1 MVEPGA
7 VVEHRQG
14 PTTRWLHERRI
25 SLAIGVAIV
34 EGVLIVAGELSK
46 ALALIVAIAVV
57 AGYFFMLSDRL
68 KQGVGREVAW
78 IAAVSQAI
86 VLLVPLLVFVIGTLT
101 LIAIAAIGVVALIL
115 LFSRRG

>member
-7 VVEHRQG
+7 IVEHRESRHV
-14 PTTRWLHERRI
+14 RWLRDRRI
-25 SLAIGVAIV
+25 SLAIGVAIL
-34 EGVLIVAGELSK
+34 EGILIVAGELSK

-57 AGYFFMLSDRL
+57 VGYFVLSDRL
-68 KQGVGREVAW
+68 KPGVGREIAW

-86 VLLVPLLVFVIGTLT
+86 VMLVPLLVIVIGTLT
-101 LIAIAAIGVVALIL
+101 LIAIAVIGLIALAL

>member
-1 MVEPGA
+1 MLEPGA

-14 PTTRWLHERRI
+14 PTARWLHERRI
-25 SLAIGVAIV
+25 SLAIGVAIL

-57 AGYFFMLSDRL
+57 VGYFTLADRL
-68 KQGVGREVAW
+68 RAGVGRQLAW

-86 VLLVPLLVFVIGTLT
+86 VMLVPLLVIVIGTLT
-101 LIAIAAIGVVALIL
+101 LIAIAAVGILALVL

>member
-1 MVEPGA
+1 MLEPSA
-7 VVEHRQG
+7 VVEHRESA
-14 PTTRWLHERRI
+14 TARWLRERRI
-25 SLAIGVAIV
+25 SFAIGVAIL

-57 AGYFFMLSDRL
+57 VGYFMLSDRL
-68 KQGVGREVAW
+68 RPGVGREIAW

-86 VLLVPLLVFVIGTLT
+86 VMLVPLLVFVIGTLT
-101 LIAIAAIGVVALIL
+101 LIAIAAIAVVALIL

>member
-1 MVEPGA
+1 MLEPGA

-14 PTTRWLHERRI
+14 PTARWLNERRI
-25 SLAIGVAIV
+25 SVAIAIAIA

-46 ALALIVAIAVV
+46 ALALVVALAVV
-57 AGYFFMLSDRL
+57 ALYFFFADRL
-68 KQGVGREVAW
+68 QPGVGREIAW

-86 VLLVPLLVFVIGTLT
+86 VMLVPVLVILIGTLT
-101 LIAIAAIGVVALIL
+101 LIGIAVIGVIALVL

>member
-1 MVEPGA
+1 MLEPGA
-7 VVEHRQG
+7 VVEHRESA
-14 PTTRWLHERRI
+14 TTRWLRERRI
-25 SLAIGVAIV
+25 SLAIGVAIL

-57 AGYFFMLSDRL
+57 VGYFMLSDRL
-68 KQGVGREVAW
+68 KPGVGREIAW

-86 VLLVPLLVFVIGTLT
+86 VMLVPLLVFVIGTLT
-101 LIAIAAIGVVALIL
+101 LIAIAVIGVLALVL

>member
-1 MVEPGA
+1 MLEPGA
-7 VVEHRQG
+7 VVEHRESA
-14 PTTRWLHERRI
+14 TARWLRERRI
-25 SLAIGVAIV
+25 SLAIGVAIL

-57 AGYFFMLSDRL
+57 VGYFMLSDRL
-68 KQGVGREVAW
+68 KPGVGREIAW

-86 VLLVPLLVFVIGTLT
+86 VMLVPLLVIVIGTLT
-101 LIAIAAIGVVALIL
+101 LIAIAVIAVVALIL

>member
-1 MVEPGA
+1 MIEPGA
-7 VVEHRQG
+7 VVEHRESA
-14 PTTRWLHERRI
+14 TARWLRERRI
-25 SLAIGVAIV
+25 SLAIGVAIL

-57 AGYFFMLSDRL
+57 VGYFTLADRL
-68 KQGVGREVAW
+68 RPGVGREVAW

-86 VLLVPLLVFVIGTLT
+86 VMLVPLLVIVIGTLT
-101 LIAIAAIGVVALIL
+101 LIAIAVIGLIALAL

>member
-1 MVEPGA
+1 MLEPGA

-14 PTTRWLHERRI
+14 PTSRWLHERRI
-25 SLAIGVAIV
+25 SLAIGVAIL

-57 AGYFFMLSDRL
+57 VGYFMLSDRL
-68 KQGVGREVAW
+68 KPGVGREIGW

-86 VLLVPLLVFVIGTLT
+86 VMLVPLLVIVIGTLA
-101 LIAIAAIGVVALIL
+101 LIAIAVIGVLALVL

>member
-1 MVEPGA
+1 MLEPGA

-14 PTTRWLHERRI
+14 PTSRWLQERRI
-25 SLAIGVAIV
+25 SLAIGVAIL

-57 AGYFFMLSDRL
+57 VGYFMLSDRL
-68 KQGVGREVAW
+68 KPGVGRQLAW

-86 VLLVPLLVFVIGTLT
+86 VMLVPLLVIVIGTLT
-101 LIAIAAIGVVALIL
+101 LIGIAVIGLIALAL

>member
-1 MVEPGA
+1 MLEPGA

-14 PTTRWLHERRI
+14 PTSRWLHERRI
-25 SLAIGVAIV
+25 SLAIGVAIL

-57 AGYFFMLSDRL
+57 VGYFMLSDRL
-68 KQGVGREVAW
+68 KPGVGRQIAW

-86 VLLVPLLVFVIGTLT
+86 VMLVPLLVFVIGTLT
-101 LIAIAAIGVVALIL
+101 LIAIAVIGVVALVL

>member
-1 MVEPGA
+1 MLEPGA

-14 PTTRWLHERRI
+14 PTARWLHERRV
-25 SLAIGVAIV
+25 SVAIAIAIA

-46 ALALIVAIAVV
+46 ALALVVAIGVV
-57 AGYFFMLSDRL
+57 VLYFTLADRL
-68 KQGVGREVAW
+68 RPAIGREIAW

-86 VLLVPLLVFVIGTLT
+86 VMLVPVLVILIGTLT
-101 LIAIAAIGVVALIL
+101 LIAIAVIGVIALVL